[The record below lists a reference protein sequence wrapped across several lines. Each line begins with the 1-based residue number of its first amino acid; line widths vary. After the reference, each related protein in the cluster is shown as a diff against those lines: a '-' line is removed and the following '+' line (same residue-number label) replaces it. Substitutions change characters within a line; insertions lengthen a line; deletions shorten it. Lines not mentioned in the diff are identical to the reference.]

1 MQQRQ
6 RLQRPD
12 DGASSLIAR
21 LVLLLLFEVLWLL
34 AKSSSLATAF
44 QRCGSTRRPTTHR
57 RRRRNLFHVGVF
69 PPPRQPYRSTLCR
82 LSLQAQGRQQT
93 PPGSYTQQLWAS
105 PGQRPGANRQDDD
118 VAAKEADNNSDSSS
132 VVFTIAEASEPAVGN
147 DADMGGFANYL
158 IPYALTA
165 VASLVATGLF
175 VKFVLLDF

>member
-34 AKSSSLATAF
+34 AKLSSSATAF

-57 RRRRNLFHVGVF
+57 RRRNPFHVGGF

-82 LSLQAQGRQQT
+82 LSLQPQGRQQT